1 MVLIMSTQLAVQDE
15 GGKMEKD
22 KDFALQE
29 ITEQPGRGDWCW
41 GEDNELRRDLR
52 NSGTETA
59 FTHSSLDR
67 ERHVPLQALISP
79 RVRKAGRGF
88 SRQKTEGQI
97 GVLANKRLPRE

>member
-1 MVLIMSTQLAVQDE
+1 MVLIMSTQLVVQDE

-59 FTHSSLDR
+59 FTYSSSSHLSKSQEGR
-67 ERHVPLQALISP
+67 QRFLQTENRGTNWGA
-79 RVRKAGRGF
+79 RK
-88 SRQKTEGQI
+88 
-97 GVLANKRLPRE
+97 